1 MDGENEMK
9 QRIIEQSPVSYF
21 SGSKQVIETDWV
33 FNQKPKVWLH
43 ASHRGTKT
51 KQKKQSIILY
61 SIETE

>member
-33 FNQKPKVWLH
+33 FNQKPKV
-43 ASHRGTKT
+43 
-51 KQKKQSIILY
+51 
-61 SIETE
+61 